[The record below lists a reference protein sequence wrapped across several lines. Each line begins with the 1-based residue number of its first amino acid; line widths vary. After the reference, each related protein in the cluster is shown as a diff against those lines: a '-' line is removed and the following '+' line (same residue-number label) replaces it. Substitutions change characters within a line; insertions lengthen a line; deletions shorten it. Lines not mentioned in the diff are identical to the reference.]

1 MTELENLIAGSITR
15 STSEVFSTMLD
26 AQVTCESVSVESRSP
41 EASDGVVSFIGL
53 AGAWIGAGSLA
64 CSPTM
69 ACRICSRMLMTE
81 NPAVDDEV
89 LDAVAEL
96 TNMIVG
102 GVKTDLEP
110 NLGPL
115 GLSIPTVVYGKNF
128 KAKGAGITE
137 WIVATFEWEE
147 ERLIVRVCLAPTA
160 VAHAAHHA
168 SNVPYPLEV

>member
-1 MTELENLIAGSITR
+1 MTEMENLIVDSIVR
-15 STSEVFSTMLD
+15 STQEVFSTMLD
-26 AQVTCESVSVESRSP
+26 AQVAFETAIVESRSP

-53 AGAWIGAGSLA
+53 AGGWAGAGSLA
-64 CSPTM
+64 CSPAM

-81 NPAVDDEV
+81 SPAVDDEV

-110 NLGPL
+110 SLGPL

-128 KAKGAGITE
+128 KTKGAGITE
-137 WIVATFEWEE
+137 WVVASFEWEE
-147 ERLIVRVCLAPTA
+147 ERLLVRVCLAPTA
-160 VAHAAHHA
+160 DAHTHLHA
-168 SNVPYPLEV
+168 GSHPYALEV